1 VLDGGTKNWNEAVT
15 MKPEERAYL
24 LTLCDRI
31 TREQDPGKFTE
42 LILQLEVLLDFFHPA
57 EEVKIMSC

>member
-1 VLDGGTKNWNEAVT
+1 

-24 LTLCDRI
+24 LTFCDRI